1 MFVMSRDV
9 NGVALRSH
17 GLGALQEKQEG
28 VWLIVATVT
37 NEKKE
42 ALTGDAQTGSDNIDS
57 AEAKGKLA
65 AGMIAERLPADL
77 EPTVVEESG
86 VFEVRSKAGRTLA
99 LVECHPMMLHADLGG
114 EYTHAETVR
123 LVAYEL
129 GVSFA
134 CMDRLSTTATN

>member
-1 MFVMSRDV
+1 MSRDV

-42 ALTGDAQTGSDNIDS
+42 TLTSDTQAVGENIDS
-57 AEAKGKLA
+57 AEAKGRLA
-65 AGMIAERLPADL
+65 ADMIAERLSTEL
-77 EPTVVEESG
+77 EPTVVEDAG
-86 VFEVRSKAGRTLA
+86 VFAVRSKAGRTLA

-114 EYTHAETVR
+114 EYAHAETVR

-134 CMDRLSTTATN
+134 CMDRL

>member
-1 MFVMSRDV
+1 MP
-9 NGVALRSH
+9 
-17 GLGALQEKQEG
+17 
-28 VWLIVATVT
+28 
-37 NEKKE
+37 
-42 ALTGDAQTGSDNIDS
+42 GDTQAGSDNIDS
-57 AEAKGKLA
+57 AEVKGKLA

-114 EYTHAETVR
+114 EYAHAEAVR

-134 CMDRLSTTATN
+134 CMDRL

>member
-1 MFVMSRDV
+1 MSRDV

-17 GLGALQEKQEG
+17 WLGVLQEKQEG

-42 ALTGDAQTGSDNIDS
+42 TLTSDTQAVGENIDS
-57 AEAKGKLA
+57 AEAKGRLA
-65 AGMIAERLPADL
+65 ADMIAERLPTEL
-77 EPTVVEESG
+77 EPTVVEDAG
-86 VFEVRSKAGRTLA
+86 VFAVRSKAGRTLA

-114 EYTHAETVR
+114 EYAHAETVR

-134 CMDRLSTTATN
+134 CMDRL

>member
-17 GLGALQEKQEG
+17 ELGALQEKQEG
-28 VWLIVATVT
+28 VWLIVATVK

-42 ALTGDAQTGSDNIDS
+42 ALPGDAQTGGENVDS
-57 AEAKGKLA
+57 AEAKGRLA
-65 AGMIAERLPADL
+65 ADMIAERLPEA
-77 EPTVVEESG
+77 EATVVEEAG
-86 VFEVRSKAGRTLA
+86 VFAVRSKAGRTLA

-114 EYTHAETVR
+114 EYTRAIAVR
-123 LVAYEL
+123 QVAYDL

-134 CMDRLSTTATN
+134 CMDRL

>member
-1 MFVMSRDV
+1 MSRDV

-42 ALTGDAQTGSDNIDS
+42 ALPGDTQTGSDNIDS
-57 AEAKGKLA
+57 AEVKGKLA

-114 EYTHAETVR
+114 EYAHAEAVR

-134 CMDRLSTTATN
+134 CMDRL

>member
-17 GLGALQEKQEG
+17 GLGVLQEKQEG

-42 ALTGDAQTGSDNIDS
+42 TLTSDTQAVGENIDS
-57 AEAKGKLA
+57 AEEKGRLA
-65 AGMIAERLPADL
+65 ADMIAERLPTEL
-77 EPTVVEESG
+77 EPTVVEDAG
-86 VFEVRSKAGRTLA
+86 VFAVRSKAGRTLA

-114 EYTHAETVR
+114 EYAHAETVR

-134 CMDRLSTTATN
+134 CMDRL

>member
-17 GLGALQEKQEG
+17 GLVVLQEKQEG

-42 ALTGDAQTGSDNIDS
+42 TLTSDTQAVGENIDS
-57 AEAKGKLA
+57 AEAKGRLA
-65 AGMIAERLPADL
+65 ADMIAERLPTEL
-77 EPTVVEESG
+77 EPTVVEDAG
-86 VFEVRSKAGRTLA
+86 VFAVRSKAGRTLA

-114 EYTHAETVR
+114 EYAHAETVR

-134 CMDRLSTTATN
+134 CMDRL

>member
-1 MFVMSRDV
+1 MSRDV

-17 GLGALQEKQEG
+17 GLGVLQEKQEG

-42 ALTGDAQTGSDNIDS
+42 TLTSDTQAVGENIDS
-57 AEAKGKLA
+57 AEAKGRLA
-65 AGMIAERLPADL
+65 ADMIAERLPTEL
-77 EPTVVEESG
+77 EPTVVEDVG
-86 VFEVRSKAGRTLA
+86 VFAVRSKAGRTLA

-114 EYTHAETVR
+114 EYAHAETVR

-134 CMDRLSTTATN
+134 CMDRL

>member
-1 MFVMSRDV
+1 MSRDV

-17 GLGALQEKQEG
+17 GLGVLQEKQEG
-28 VWLIVATVT
+28 VWLIVATVK

-42 ALTGDAQTGSDNIDS
+42 PLTSDTQAVGENVDS
-57 AEAKGKLA
+57 AEAKGRLA
-65 AGMIAERLPADL
+65 AGMIAERLPEA
-77 EPTVVEESG
+77 EATVVEDSG

-114 EYTHAETVR
+114 EYAHAMTVR
-123 LVAYEL
+123 QVAYDL

-134 CMDRLSTTATN
+134 CMDRL

>member
-1 MFVMSRDV
+1 M
-9 NGVALRSH
+9 
-17 GLGALQEKQEG
+17 
-28 VWLIVATVT
+28 ATVK

-42 ALTGDAQTGSDNIDS
+42 ALPGEAQTVVENVDS
-57 AEAKGKLA
+57 AEARGKLA
-65 AGMIAERLPADL
+65 ANMIAERLPEAL

-86 VFEVRSKAGRTLA
+86 VFAVRLKAGRTLA

-114 EYTHAETVR
+114 EYAHAETVR

-134 CMDRLSTTATN
+134 CMDRL

>member
-1 MFVMSRDV
+1 MSRDV

-17 GLGALQEKQEG
+17 GLGVLQEKQEG

-42 ALTGDAQTGSDNIDS
+42 TLTSDTQAVGENIDS
-57 AEAKGKLA
+57 AEAKGRLA
-65 AGMIAERLPADL
+65 ADMIAERLPTEL
-77 EPTVVEESG
+77 EPTVVEDAG
-86 VFEVRSKAGRTLA
+86 VFAVRSKAGRTLA

-114 EYTHAETVR
+114 EYAHAEAVR

-134 CMDRLSTTATN
+134 CMDRL

>member
-42 ALTGDAQTGSDNIDS
+42 AMPGDTQAGSDNIDS
-57 AEAKGKLA
+57 AEVKGKLA

-114 EYTHAETVR
+114 EYAHAEAVR

-134 CMDRLSTTATN
+134 CMDRL

>member
-9 NGVALRSH
+9 NGVALCSH

-42 ALTGDAQTGSDNIDS
+42 TLTSDTQAVGENIDS
-57 AEAKGKLA
+57 AEAKGRLA
-65 AGMIAERLPADL
+65 ADMIAERLPTEL
-77 EPTVVEESG
+77 EPTVVEDAG
-86 VFEVRSKAGRTLA
+86 VFAVRSKAGRTLA

-114 EYTHAETVR
+114 EYAHAETVR
-123 LVAYEL
+123 LVAYDM

-134 CMDRLSTTATN
+134 CMDRL

>member
-42 ALTGDAQTGSDNIDS
+42 TLPGDTQTGSDNIDS

-65 AGMIAERLPADL
+65 ADMIAERLPTEL

-114 EYTHAETVR
+114 EYAHAEAVR

-134 CMDRLSTTATN
+134 CMDRL

>member
-17 GLGALQEKQEG
+17 GLGALQEKREG

-42 ALTGDAQTGSDNIDS
+42 TLTSDTQAVGENIDS
-57 AEAKGKLA
+57 AEAKGRLA
-65 AGMIAERLPADL
+65 ATMIAERLPAAL
-77 EPTVVEESG
+77 EPTVVEDAG
-86 VFEVRSKAGRTLA
+86 VFAVRSKAGRTLA

-114 EYTHAETVR
+114 EYAHAETVR

-134 CMDRLSTTATN
+134 CMDRL

>member
-17 GLGALQEKQEG
+17 GLGVLQEKQEG

-42 ALTGDAQTGSDNIDS
+42 TLTSDTQAVGENIDS
-57 AEAKGKLA
+57 AEAKGRLA
-65 AGMIAERLPADL
+65 ADIIAERLPTEL
-77 EPTVVEESG
+77 EPTVVEDAG
-86 VFEVRSKAGRTLA
+86 VFAVRSKAGRTLA

-114 EYTHAETVR
+114 EYAHAETVR

-134 CMDRLSTTATN
+134 CMDRL

>member
-17 GLGALQEKQEG
+17 GLGVLQEKQEG

-42 ALTGDAQTGSDNIDS
+42 TLTSDTQAVGENIDS
-57 AEAKGKLA
+57 AEAKGRLA
-65 AGMIAERLPADL
+65 ATMIAERLPTEL

-86 VFEVRSKAGRTLA
+86 VFAVRSKAGRTLA

-114 EYTHAETVR
+114 EYAHAETVR

-134 CMDRLSTTATN
+134 CMDRL

>member
-17 GLGALQEKQEG
+17 GLGVLQEKQEG

-42 ALTGDAQTGSDNIDS
+42 TLTSDTQAVGENIDS
-57 AEAKGKLA
+57 AEAKGRLA
-65 AGMIAERLPADL
+65 ADMIAERLPTEL

-86 VFEVRSKAGRTLA
+86 VFAVRSKVGRTLA

-114 EYTHAETVR
+114 EYAHAEAVR

-134 CMDRLSTTATN
+134 CMDRL

>member
-17 GLGALQEKQEG
+17 GLGVLQEKQEG

-42 ALTGDAQTGSDNIDS
+42 TLTSDTQAVGENIDS
-57 AEAKGKLA
+57 AEAKGRLA

-77 EPTVVEESG
+77 EPTVVEDSG

-114 EYTHAETVR
+114 EYAHAETVR

-134 CMDRLSTTATN
+134 CMDKL

>member
-9 NGVALRSH
+9 HGVALRSH
-17 GLGALQEKQEG
+17 GLGVLQEKQEG

-42 ALTGDAQTGSDNIDS
+42 TLTSDTQAVGENIDS
-57 AEAKGKLA
+57 AEAKGRLA
-65 AGMIAERLPADL
+65 ADMIAERLPTEL
-77 EPTVVEESG
+77 EPTVVEDAG
-86 VFEVRSKAGRTLA
+86 VFAVRSKAGRTLA

-114 EYTHAETVR
+114 EYAHAETVR

-134 CMDRLSTTATN
+134 CMDRL